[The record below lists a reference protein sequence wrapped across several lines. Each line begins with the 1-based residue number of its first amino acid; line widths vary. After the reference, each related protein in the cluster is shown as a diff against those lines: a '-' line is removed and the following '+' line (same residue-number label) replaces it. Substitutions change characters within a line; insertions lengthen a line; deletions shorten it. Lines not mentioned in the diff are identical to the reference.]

1 MADIYQAMGEV
12 PIAGRALETSRAAR
26 GGEALKH
33 RPIQSA
39 TDAPQPGAQKM
50 QKQTSRILQE
60 QEGTTPSGIAAEL
73 VPTQSQAQARRK
85 TKQLLDIGS
94 SLAQASPKTAF
105 GGFGGQTAP
114 QFTPAKAAVPG
125 RKLQSKLSEEPM
137 EWEPSF
143 AQLPLAAKQK
153 PVEAAPQQQQQVR
166 EVEQSFAEEEE
177 GEEGMMALQ
186 IPEGGSA
193 SDVTQSYAAP
203 TSQQIQQSR
212 SQAQPS
218 IGGIVIP
225 SIAQSSAQQQQLI
238 APSRPQLQ
246 AITSSIAQP
255 RQQASIPQPQQSIA
269 QSRPQQQQ
277 PVAQPIA
284 APPAALPIVQSS
296 LAQGPPVLQQAKGG
310 VQPTEKQ
317 ANEMINLVSNPVF
330 AQEFIRHYIK
340 DDISGSS
347 ATIKN
352 YADTEISKVKGAVVE
367 QKGRVDRVELALQTT
382 GLMQEATDAKG
393 VKTIISPLGIEVK
406 TMEKGITGLQK
417 ETADI
422 RLGAESL
429 VSMLELNKVLGRDE
443 QNQLAAMEL
452 VDNRARALLEK
463 NIGAFQQAR
472 ILGEQD
478 EVYEMARSSE
488 VQALRTDMESKNT
501 DLESKIKA
509 IPAPSTDQNL
519 LTLIQQAKAGAV
531 TDITETLKA
540 KYLEADSIRETF
552 KEIAKVTGSHAE
564 IINGHG
570 TTLSAEI
577 TERKA
582 QYDAI
587 ALKMSKLGE
596 SFEQTYVA
604 PVKKDLEALT
614 LRVNTAT
621 APVVIG
627 APPVDDARIQSLDLK
642 LQNHTLEIQQE
653 KVNTTDLN
661 DRLTAAAETIAK
673 LDATLNGDPVDGTWK
688 KWGSDATAQ
697 LKGLDTDMKELKT
710 FKGTIEKQSTTM
722 DETIVKLGANVKTVS
737 DDIDLYQESMDRS
750 LLGLQKVD
758 ETLRKSIAAAEE
770 RVLKLETRPISVVK
784 VEAPT
789 IEEHRALSGKVTML
803 ETEGT
808 SIKRRVGEVET
819 GYADADRAIIGD
831 VTKLTNDLGAIKLK
845 QTGDKSELAKAI
857 EDSATK
863 IYQKIA
869 DETKRLGAK
878 LDVFSPN
885 QTYTDDLLGKAQ
897 RGADD
902 AVSRLDVTLRRLI
915 PQKPNPGQGG
925 DVTINPQQITDLRR
939 DLKGVVDN
947 LDADY
952 KPKFSDFEA
961 RLVALQQYA
970 DDPIKVKTEFT
981 AVRDELSRAVTE
993 LKRDYEAKSAHEQD
1007 IIALRQVDSDLNRT
1021 DDAISKGY
1029 QDADLALQ
1037 QRFEASMRSKISTA
1051 TSEII
1056 AAAEKRMQEER
1067 TKLITITVPQIAEAA
1082 IRVYVQQQLLA
1093 TEARVRDIVREL
1105 LPPPVTPQPATTQQ
1119 QIVDAVVADMS
1130 RGTNSVVA
1138 PLVVNAGQ
1146 PAINKLDVRI
1156 GTLEGKVTITPA
1168 EVDTKISQIQFP
1180 PQMTTTTVE
1189 GIVDGKIRQ
1198 IQFPAQLSRPDVE
1211 GIVDSKL
1218 APVSSA
1224 IPTVQNMTNL
1234 VTPLIAQSVNPLST
1248 RVQVLELAKATA
1260 PAPIQ
1265 IQGGTPVVGL
1275 TQQELTNALALYVPK
1290 TEMDSMLNALP
1301 QQLTVPQI
1309 TQSLLSTFATPLQ
1322 VGNAIQTAIA
1332 NIPKAPV
1339 AAVQAVA
1346 PVQAAPVIPQG
1357 TFVTPAAMTQAI
1369 QTAIANIP
1377 KAPVAAVQAVAPV
1390 QAAPVIPQGTFVTPA
1405 AMTQAIQTAIANI
1418 PKVPAPAVQ
1427 GQAAAPAVASLQVPQ
1442 IIQALTNAN
1451 AFATPAAVTTAIQA
1465 AGFVTPTQMAQAI
1478 QAAPFATPKQV
1489 QLAISNILAVPQPQA
1504 AQVQVQ
1510 AAAAA
1515 QLTPQQMQ
1523 YLGNTFVTKVL
1534 HNVTLTRLGA
1544 VETKIAGPPWATPT
1558 QVQQMIA
1565 AAPKQTVVAAPQ
1577 VQQAPPTAVQ
1587 QQQQAT
1593 PPVQQQAVAPTAVT
1607 PPPPAQQQQ
1616 QQAVVAAQAQQQTPQ
1631 IYPAGIDI
1639 PHDIVAPGSLKAEML
1654 SDKCIKDKPSDRPEG
1669 CNPKN
1674 TDACETGREADQGL
1688 CNFMTIEVPVDDEVG
1703 SGAQFSVYRG
1713 VSDVGTRIKLQLHK
1727 ARVFSITGD
1736 MSSSYKH
1743 LWNARKLAS
1752 NHTGAVGSGIPSEGS
1767 RFLRPQ
1773 DMEILGSMPTAGS
1786 RPIMKKYVAD
1796 HNSFDGAAYYKRVL
1810 GGDTQIA
1817 ADVTKFFDKM
1827 RKS

>member
-12 PIAGRALETSRAAR
+12 PIAGRALEMGDTGPVKKQTSRAAR

-463 NIGAFQQAR
+463 NLGAFQQAR

-737 DDIDLYQESMDRS
+737 DDIGLYQESTDEMLS
-750 LLGLQKVD
+750 GLQKVD
-758 ETLRKSIAAAEE
+758 ETLRKSIAAAED
-770 RVLKLETRPISVVK
+770 RVLKLEARPISVVK

-897 RGADD
+897 KGADD

-915 PQKPNPGQGG
+915 QQKPNPGQGG
-925 DVTINPQQITDLRR
+925 VMKIDPQQITDLRR
-939 DLKGVVDN
+939 DLKGVVDG
-947 LDADY
+947 LDADN
-952 KPKFSDFEA
+952 KPKFSDFET

-970 DDPIKVKTEFT
+970 DDPTKVKIEFT
-981 AVRDELSRAVTE
+981 AVRDELSRAVTD

-1007 IIALRQVDSDLNRT
+1007 IIALRQVDSALDRT
-1021 DDAISKGY
+1021 DGAISKGY
-1029 QDADLALQ
+1029 KDADLALQ
-1037 QRFEASMRSKISTA
+1037 QRFEASLQSKISTA

-1056 AAAEKRMQEER
+1056 AAAEKRLQDER
-1067 TKLITITVPQIAEAA
+1067 TALITITVPRIAEDA
-1082 IRVYVQQQLLA
+1082 IRAYVQQQLLA

-1322 VGNAIQTAIA
+1322 VGN
-1332 NIPKAPV
+1332 
-1339 AAVQAVA
+1339 
-1346 PVQAAPVIPQG
+1346 
-1357 TFVTPAAMTQAI
+1357 AI

>member
-1 MADIYQAMGEV
+1 
-12 PIAGRALETSRAAR
+12 
-26 GGEALKH
+26 
-33 RPIQSA
+33 
-39 TDAPQPGAQKM
+39 
-50 QKQTSRILQE
+50 
-60 QEGTTPSGIAAEL
+60 
-73 VPTQSQAQARRK
+73 
-85 TKQLLDIGS
+85 
-94 SLAQASPKTAF
+94 
-105 GGFGGQTAP
+105 
-114 QFTPAKAAVPG
+114 
-125 RKLQSKLSEEPM
+125 
-137 EWEPSF
+137 
-143 AQLPLAAKQK
+143 
-153 PVEAAPQQQQQVR
+153 
-166 EVEQSFAEEEE
+166 
-177 GEEGMMALQ
+177 
-186 IPEGGSA
+186 
-193 SDVTQSYAAP
+193 
-203 TSQQIQQSR
+203 
-212 SQAQPS
+212 
-218 IGGIVIP
+218 
-225 SIAQSSAQQQQLI
+225 
-238 APSRPQLQ
+238 
-246 AITSSIAQP
+246 
-255 RQQASIPQPQQSIA
+255 
-269 QSRPQQQQ
+269 
-277 PVAQPIA
+277 
-284 APPAALPIVQSS
+284 
-296 LAQGPPVLQQAKGG
+296 
-310 VQPTEKQ
+310 
-317 ANEMINLVSNPVF
+317 
-330 AQEFIRHYIK
+330 
-340 DDISGSS
+340 
-347 ATIKN
+347 
-352 YADTEISKVKGAVVE
+352 
-367 QKGRVDRVELALQTT
+367 
-382 GLMQEATDAKG
+382 
-393 VKTIISPLGIEVK
+393 
-406 TMEKGITGLQK
+406 
-417 ETADI
+417 
-422 RLGAESL
+422 
-429 VSMLELNKVLGRDE
+429 
-443 QNQLAAMEL
+443 
-452 VDNRARALLEK
+452 
-463 NIGAFQQAR
+463 
-472 ILGEQD
+472 
-478 EVYEMARSSE
+478 
-488 VQALRTDMESKNT
+488 
-501 DLESKIKA
+501 
-509 IPAPSTDQNL
+509 
-519 LTLIQQAKAGAV
+519 
-531 TDITETLKA
+531 
-540 KYLEADSIRETF
+540 
-552 KEIAKVTGSHAE
+552 
-564 IINGHG
+564 
-570 TTLSAEI
+570 
-577 TERKA
+577 
-582 QYDAI
+582 
-587 ALKMSKLGE
+587 
-596 SFEQTYVA
+596 
-604 PVKKDLEALT
+604 
-614 LRVNTAT
+614 
-621 APVVIG
+621 
-627 APPVDDARIQSLDLK
+627 
-642 LQNHTLEIQQE
+642 
-653 KVNTTDLN
+653 
-661 DRLTAAAETIAK
+661 
-673 LDATLNGDPVDGTWK
+673 
-688 KWGSDATAQ
+688 
-697 LKGLDTDMKELKT
+697 
-710 FKGTIEKQSTTM
+710 
-722 DETIVKLGANVKTVS
+722 
-737 DDIDLYQESMDRS
+737 
-750 LLGLQKVD
+750 
-758 ETLRKSIAAAEE
+758 
-770 RVLKLETRPISVVK
+770 
-784 VEAPT
+784 
-789 IEEHRALSGKVTML
+789 
-803 ETEGT
+803 
-808 SIKRRVGEVET
+808 
-819 GYADADRAIIGD
+819 
-831 VTKLTNDLGAIKLK
+831 
-845 QTGDKSELAKAI
+845 
-857 EDSATK
+857 
-863 IYQKIA
+863 
-869 DETKRLGAK
+869 
-878 LDVFSPN
+878 
-885 QTYTDDLLGKAQ
+885 
-897 RGADD
+897 
-902 AVSRLDVTLRRLI
+902 
-915 PQKPNPGQGG
+915 
-925 DVTINPQQITDLRR
+925 
-939 DLKGVVDN
+939 
-947 LDADY
+947 
-952 KPKFSDFEA
+952 
-961 RLVALQQYA
+961 
-970 DDPIKVKTEFT
+970 
-981 AVRDELSRAVTE
+981 
-993 LKRDYEAKSAHEQD
+993 
-1007 IIALRQVDSDLNRT
+1007 
-1021 DDAISKGY
+1021 
-1029 QDADLALQ
+1029 
-1037 QRFEASMRSKISTA
+1037 
-1051 TSEII
+1051 
-1056 AAAEKRMQEER
+1056 MQEER

-1322 VGNAIQTAIA
+1322 VGN
-1332 NIPKAPV
+1332 
-1339 AAVQAVA
+1339 
-1346 PVQAAPVIPQG
+1346 
-1357 TFVTPAAMTQAI
+1357 AI